1 MLKTTQP
8 TADQSTHCPA
18 LRGRPTDNGSSHR
31 SAVPGAIQEPDTLY
45 LIRPAD
51 RLRMLVEHGSL
62 FGLEPVFTTADLKPW
77 FTDMSDA
84 AMRVMVNRQCA
95 KADVILSVCHG
106 VYQSARLSWNSHQ
119 ILIAAARK
127 LRGTTNFYLTM
138 HGVQP
143 APFRA
148 DKRTFL
154 VCLTSG
160 RDAVLKSRQH
170 GIIVLKH
177 TALPI
182 GELRSLLTWDESL
195 RCLKAPDALATTDY
209 LRHRS
214 GLKSMLKNA
223 GLGEDFPELMQNSGH

>member
-8 TADQSTHCPA
+8 TAGLSTPSPA
-18 LRGRPTDNGSSHR
+18 LHDRHTANRIIHPAAT
-31 SAVPGAIQEPDTLY
+31 PGVIQEPDTLY

-77 FTDMSDA
+77 FIDMSDA

-106 VYQSARLSWNSHQ
+106 VYQSARLTWNSRQ

-138 HGVQP
+138 HNVQP
-143 APFRA
+143 APFRT

-170 GIIVLKH
+170 GVVVLKH
-177 TALPI
+177 TALAI
-182 GELRSLLTWDESL
+182 DELRNLLIWDEAL
-195 RCLKAPDALATTDY
+195 RCLSAPDTLATTDY
-209 LRHRS
+209 LRHKS

-223 GLGEDFPELMQNSGH
+223 GLENDFPELIKNGGH